1 MGAEVENIAK
11 SPIYIV
17 EALHQPISHLPMQEI
32 DAAAAC
38 RAITMQP
45 PSAIIEQRDRLDR
58 HHLGGAQPVN
68 EPVLTVSVMVSL
80 RCTRSALCGTG

>member
-17 EALHQPISHLPMQEI
+17 EALHQPISHLQMQKI
-32 DAAAAC
+32 DAATVR

-45 PSAIIEQRDRLDR
+45 PSTMIEQCDGLDR
-58 HHLGGAQPVN
+58 RHLGG
-68 EPVLTVSVMVSL
+68 T
-80 RCTRSALCGTG
+80 